1 MTDDQSSEEE
11 PALVAPAPSPPAP
24 VAPAS
29 PPVIEKTPMFT
40 AMNAARYQRQ
50 ALIREIEADSP
61 KLLCY
66 VAGVRAPVDRTDTLG
81 FVDMLHNV
89 VPGEPLDLMLHTPG
103 GDVDAAEKLITL
115 LRSAVGEDGN
125 LRIVVPDF
133 AKSAG
138 TLMALGA
145 NTIVMSDSSELGP
158 IDPQVT
164 IKDGNGNDVNHS
176 VLTYL
181 NAHAAAEA
189 ALRAAPEGLATRIT
203 FEKFDPTMVRKFS
216 SVKDRA
222 RGFAENLLKRRGA
235 NFSKIAN
242 DLMDVSTYPSHGQ
255 MIGWE
260 AAKKLGLN
268 VEYLPMTDPL
278 WRKYWALYCHLRL
291 AIEGDQRVYESNY
304 VSLILR

>member
-1 MTDDQSSEEE
+1 MDDSQNLEEGSD
-11 PALVAPAPSPPAP
+11 AGDLSVPSP
-24 VAPAS
+24 
-29 PPVIEKTPMFT
+29 IEKTPMFT

-50 ALIREIEADSP
+50 TLIRDIEAENP
-61 KLLCY
+61 TLLCY
-66 VAGVRAPVDRTDTLG
+66 VAGLKAPVDRADTLG

-89 VPGEPLDLMLHTPG
+89 TPGEPIDLLLHTPG

-115 LRSAVGEDGN
+115 LRSMVGEDGQ
-125 LRIVVPDF
+125 LRVIVPDF

-138 TLMALGA
+138 TLMTLGA
-145 NTIVMSDSSELGP
+145 NVIVMSDSSELGP

-164 IKDGNGNDVNHS
+164 LRDSNGNDISHS

-181 NAHAAAEA
+181 NAYRAAETE
-189 ALRAAPEGLATRIT
+189 LRSKPDDLPSRIM
-203 FEKFDPTMVRKFS
+203 FEKFDPTVIRKFT

-222 RGFAENLLKRRGA
+222 RTFAENLLKRRGA

-242 DLMDVSTYPSHGQ
+242 DLMDINTYPSHGQ

-260 AAKKLGLN
+260 AARNIGLN
-268 VEYLPMTDPL
+268 VEYLVPTDAL

-291 AIEGDQRVYESNY
+291 AIESDQRIFESNY
-304 VSLILR
+304 VSLPM